1 MFEDRGKAPSAS
13 DAGSTQETDAATMK
27 PASQSTG
34 SGPAAARGAEGY
46 AGDIAPRAAWDLLA
60 RDPRATLVDCRSA
73 PEWSFV
79 GVPDLSSLGRTPV
92 LAAWQHWSPGGAMA
106 ASPDFM
112 GELAAAGVAKDAP
125 VVFICRSGARS
136 RAAAIAATRSGYRQA
151 YNLAGGFE
159 GARDAERHRGR
170 AEGWKAAGLPWTQD

>member
-1 MFEDRGKAPSAS
+1 MFEDRGTAPSAA
-13 DAGSTQETDAATMK
+13 DAETVRETDAAMK
-27 PASQSTG
+27 PASHAKA
-34 SGPAAARGAEGY
+34 SGPVAARGAEGY
-46 AGDIAPRAAWDLLA
+46 AGDLSPRAAWDKLA
-60 RDPRATLVDCRSA
+60 HDERAVLVDCRSA

-79 GVPDLSSLGRTPV
+79 GVPDLSGLGRAPV
-92 LAAWQHWSPGGAMA
+92 LVSWQHWSPGGAMA
-106 ASPDFM
+106 ANPGFL

-136 RAAAIAATRSGYRQA
+136 RAAAIAATRAGYREA